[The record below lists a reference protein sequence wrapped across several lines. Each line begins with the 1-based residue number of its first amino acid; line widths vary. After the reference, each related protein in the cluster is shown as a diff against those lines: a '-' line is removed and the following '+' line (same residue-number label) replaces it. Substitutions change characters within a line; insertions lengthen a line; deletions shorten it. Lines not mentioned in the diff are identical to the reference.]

1 MNGTLTMLAIGMAS
15 LGGVTPPEHIPP
27 APVPATAYQGL
38 DCGDLM
44 RAAETVD
51 DDLARAWDRQEM
63 LVRHRFGAPPPIV
76 RRSEGQVAQ
85 LKGELEAIWRVAD
98 RKGCGEA
105 PEQADL
111 AWAPGREPGPML
123 GEPRERE
130 AFDPDA
136 LPPQADRGPEADAA
150 YGEEPPADEAAYA
163 ADEPTFAD
171 RADPVEQATMDDDLA
186 GGPGAEEPADVGAPL
201 SEEPPEVDG
210 YGEPQPRRDAGP
222 ARWPSA
228 DERGAPAV
236 VRPGQKLDDVDWPK
250 AQ

>member
-1 MNGTLTMLAIGMAS
+1 MNSSLTMLAFAMAS
-15 LGGVTPPEHIPP
+15 LGDVTPPEHILPS
-27 APVPATAYQGL
+27 PVPATAYQGL

-51 DDLARAWDRQEM
+51 NDLARAWDRQEL

-76 RRSEGQVAQ
+76 RRSEDQVAQ

-123 GEPRERE
+123 GEPRERDAFEPE
-130 AFDPDA
+130 APPPLDA
-136 LPPQADRGPEADAA
+136 ADGAPEADAA
-150 YGEEPPADEAAYA
+150 YGDEPAV
-163 ADEPTFAD
+163 ADEPE
-171 RADPVEQATMDDDLA
+171 PVDQAVLDDELA
-186 GGPGAEEPADVGAPL
+186 GGPMPD
-201 SEEPPEVDG
+201 EPPEIDG
-210 YGEPQPRRDAGP
+210 YGGAEPPRDAGP

-228 DERGAPAV
+228 GEQGGPRV
-236 VRPGQKLDDVDWPK
+236 VGPGQRLDDADWPET
-250 AQ
+250 Q

>member
-1 MNGTLTMLAIGMAS
+1 MNGSLTMLAFAMAS

-27 APVPATAYQGL
+27 TPVPATAYQGL

-51 DDLARAWDRQEM
+51 NDLARAWDRQEL

-98 RKGCGEA
+98 RKGCGGA

-123 GEPRERE
+123 GEPRERDAFEPE
-130 AFDPDA
+130 APPPLDA
-136 LPPQADRGPEADAA
+136 ADLGPEADAA
-150 YGEEPPADEAAYA
+150 YGDEPPADDATYA
-163 ADEPTFAD
+163 ADESAFAEEPQPAD
-171 RADPVEQATMDDDLA
+171 RAVLDDDLA
-186 GGPGAEEPADVGAPL
+186 GGPMAD
-201 SEEPPEVDG
+201 EPPEVDG
-210 YGEPQPRRDAGP
+210 YGQAEPPPARDAGP

-228 DERGAPAV
+228 DDRGAPRV
-236 VRPGQKLDDVDWPK
+236 VAPGQRLDDADWPK

>member
-1 MNGTLTMLAIGMAS
+1 MNGSLTLLAIAMAS

-27 APVPATAYQGL
+27 APVPVTAYQGL
-38 DCGDLM
+38 GCDDLM

-105 PEQADL
+105 PEQAEL
-111 AWAPGREPGPML
+111 AWAPGRQPGPML
-123 GEPRERE
+123 GDPRERDAFEPE
-130 AFDPDA
+130 APPPLDA
-136 LPPQADRGPEADAA
+136 ADLGPEADAA
-150 YGEEPPADEAAYA
+150 YGDEPVLAEEPEPAD
-163 ADEPTFAD
+163 
-171 RADPVEQATMDDDLA
+171 QAVLDDDLA
-186 GGPGAEEPADVGAPL
+186 GGPAP
-201 SEEPPEVDG
+201 EEPPQDELTEVDG
-210 YGEPQPRRDAGP
+210 YGQPEPPRDVGP

-228 DERGAPAV
+228 DERGGPAV
-236 VRPGQKLDDVDWPK
+236 VRPGETLDDVDWPE